1 MLRLLC
7 ALVVAGALFVAAD
20 GRAQDSSGAANPRV
34 QVDLQ
39 IQLEKGLKCRRPV
52 EFEFVE
58 HVVELVAEG
67 TLPRSLVDSTFLWAR
82 RQGRYPFPYFQ
93 RGLKVRAARL
103 GISI

>member
-1 MLRLLC
+1 MLRWLC
-7 ALVVAGALFVAAD
+7 AIVVLSVSLAAAVR
-20 GRAQDSSGAANPRV
+20 GRGEEPGAANPRV

-52 EFEFVE
+52 EFAFVE
-58 HVVELVAEG
+58 HVVDMVAEG
-67 TLPRSLVDSTFLWAR
+67 TLPRGLVDSTFLWAR